1 MNTDVLWPEPE
12 WAEMQVLRIQTKLH
26 QWASVDPDRR
36 FDDLFNL
43 VYDPAV
49 LVVAW
54 ARVRG
59 QQRET
64 VGGCGR
70 HPTGCHPLRRGGV
83 LAEATRRSQGAAVRP
98 FARADD
104 PQTRQ

>member
-12 WAEMQVLRIQTKLH
+12 WAEVKVLRIQTKLH
-26 QWASVDPDRR
+26 QWANEDPDRR

-59 QQRET
+59 NRGQGYPSE
-64 VGGCGR
+64 
-70 HPTGCHPLRRGGV
+70 PTTLV
-83 LAEATRRSQGAAVRP
+83 
-98 FARADD
+98 
-104 PQTRQ
+104 